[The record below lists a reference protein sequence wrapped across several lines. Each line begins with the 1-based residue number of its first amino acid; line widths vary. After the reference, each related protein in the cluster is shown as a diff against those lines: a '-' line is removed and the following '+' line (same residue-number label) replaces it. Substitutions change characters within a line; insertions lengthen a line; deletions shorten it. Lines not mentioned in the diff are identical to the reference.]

1 MAKMN
6 IGKDNKTFRVQ
17 GWIIFLP
24 TIIFAVGMIVGYFTN
39 FFEINIG
46 LIGTIISLSIFLII
60 GCTIWLIKSKVLFYL
75 INILFIGIGL
85 VIAEMIGTLDTSL
98 PEVVLL
104 IIFIV
109 SAPILLFI
117 GVLVTLSI
125 KMKVQSNKRRNYAK
139 KVLSDEYVGQL
150 VENLGGKEN
159 IISASNSV
167 SRLKV
172 KLKDVESANLE
183 GIQEISKKGVFVAGQ
198 DVQIIFSEEAVTY
211 LEYYINN
218 QIK

>member
-75 INILFIGIGL
+75 INSLFIGIGL